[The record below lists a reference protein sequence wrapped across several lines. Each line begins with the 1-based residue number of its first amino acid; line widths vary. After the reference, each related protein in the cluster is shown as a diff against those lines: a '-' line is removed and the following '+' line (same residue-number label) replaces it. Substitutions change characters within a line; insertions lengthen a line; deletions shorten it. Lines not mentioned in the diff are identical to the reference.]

1 LAERVAA
8 KKEINSLSVL
18 KKNITANIGGSV
30 WTGLMGLVFVPLY
43 IYFLGIEAYGLI
55 GIFATLLAL
64 FGLLDMG
71 LSGTLNR
78 EMARLSVQD
87 GKAREMRD
95 LVRTLEIPYWAV
107 GLLISVTVIVL
118 SPFIAYHWVNA
129 KNLSPK
135 TVQTAIM
142 IMGLAVAF
150 QWPMSFY
157 SGGLMGLQRQVL
169 LNVINVVMATFRGL
183 GAVLILWLVSPTV
196 EAFFSWQIVVSVVNI
211 GLIVFFLWR
220 SLPHAAEPPR
230 FRRELL
236 LNIWRFAA
244 GMTGI
249 TVLVTILMQL
259 DKIILSRMLSLEMF
273 GYYTLAYVVAMTLYR
288 LIGPVFSATYPR
300 LTNLVALGATEELT
314 LLYHKSAQLVSV
326 LVLPAALVVAL
337 FSKEIL
343 LLWSQSPRTAEHTHV
358 LVSILIMGTA
368 FNGLMHIPYALQLA
382 SGWTRLAF
390 VVNLVSV
397 LLLAPLM
404 IVLTKWYGAVG
415 AASVWIILNGGYIL
429 FAIQIMHRRLLP
441 NEKWRWYF
449 EDVGLPF
456 GVALLVA
463 GALRLTMTIPVHNLA
478 LGAYIVM
485 ISATTLG
492 ATALAVPVTRDWL
505 RTAISSWR
513 SAHAAKT

>member
-1 LAERVAA
+1 M
-8 KKEINSLSVL
+8 SVL
-18 KKNITANIGGSV
+18 KRNIVANFGGGV

-43 IYFLGIEAYGLI
+43 IHFLGIEAYGLI

-71 LSGTLNR
+71 LSATLNR
-78 EMARLSVQD
+78 EMARLAVQE
-87 GKAREMRD
+87 GKARDMRD

-107 GLLISVTVIVL
+107 GLLISAIVIAL
-118 SPFIAYHWVNA
+118 SPFIAYRWVNA
-129 KNLSPK
+129 ENLSPQ

-142 IMGLAVAF
+142 IMGLAVAV

-196 EAFFSWQIVVSVVNI
+196 EAFFSWQIVVSVVHI
-211 GLIVFFLWR
+211 GMIVFFLWR
-220 SLPHAAEPPR
+220 SLPDAVEAPR
-230 FRRELL
+230 FRRDLL
-236 LNIWRFAA
+236 LDIWRFAA

-249 TVLVTILMQL
+249 TVTVIFLMQL
-259 DKIILSRMLSLEMF
+259 DKIILSRMLTLEMF
-273 GYYTLAYVVAMTLYR
+273 GYYTLASVVAMNLGR
-288 LIGPVFSATYPR
+288 FIGPVFSATYPR
-300 LTNLVALGATEELT
+300 LTNLVALGATEEIT
-314 LLYHKSAQLVSV
+314 RLYHKSAQLVSV

-343 LLWSQSPRTAEHTHV
+343 LLWTQSPITAEHTHM
-358 LVSILIMGTA
+358 LVSILVMGTA
-368 FNGLMHIPYALQLA
+368 FNGLMNIPYALQLA

-390 VVNLVSV
+390 LVNVVSV

-415 AASVWIILNGGYIL
+415 AASVWVILNAGYIL
-429 FAIQIMHRRLLP
+429 FTIPIMHRRLLP
-441 NEKWRWYF
+441 TEKWRWYF

-463 GALRLTMTIPVHNLA
+463 GAFRLIFPLPANNLP
-478 LGAYIVM
+478 LGACIAM
-485 ISATTLG
+485 ISAITLG
-492 ATALAVPVTRDWL
+492 ATALSTPFPRTWTLQSLMAV
-505 RTAISSWR
+505 WR
-513 SAHAAKT
+513 SPR